1 MISKVSIFIEVPRA
15 DSSVNLEDVTVDIPA
30 DFIDFADNQLK
41 LNGQLISYL
50 DSETGGYSVENI
62 GKLGDRERNTHFK
75 NKTTSKKWD
84 ACYRKT
90 ESGHL
95 ISILVEFPDDIPKT
109 RSEDIPK
116 VRSEDIPKI
125 KQEIRLE
132 LNGITKIYPSVIA
145 NEDVSLKVR
154 RGEIHAVLG
163 ENGAGK
169 STLMKIIYGVTRPDA
184 GEMKWQGEVIH
195 VENPAH
201 ARSLGIGMVFQHF
214 SLFETLT
221 VVENVALALPGN
233 PELKPLADQITEV
246 SNKYGLPVDP
256 QRLVHALSVGERQ
269 RVEIIRC
276 LLQSP
281 KLLIMD
287 EPTSVL
293 TPQAVRKLFDTLR
306 QLAAEGCSILY
317 ISHKL
322 DEIQELCHVAT
333 VLRNGKVTGD
343 CIPSQETPKSMAS
356 LMIGKELP
364 VCQHE
369 VPTELGEVRLR
380 VNGLTV
386 ESDDP
391 FGTDL
396 KDIELEINSG
406 EIFGIAGV
414 SGNGQQ
420 ELLYAL
426 SGEEPLKE
434 NGAIVICGEA
444 AGQKMPDARRVLG
457 MGFVPEER
465 LGRGAVPQMS
475 LAENA
480 LLTAHA
486 GGMLNKGMI
495 QFKAMNEFTKRCID
509 KFDVKCGGENSAA
522 TSLSGGNLQKF
533 IMGREILQTPKL
545 LVAAQPTWGVDVG
558 AAAFIRQ
565 ELINLRNQ
573 GAAILVISEEL
584 EELFEISD
592 RIAVI
597 ANGKLSPSK
606 KLADTSIE
614 EIGVWMSGMWPGADR
629 AKTRPVEGQA
639 SA

>member
-1 MISKVSIFIEVPRA
+1 MTSSA
-15 DSSVNLEDVTVDIPA
+15 DADI
-30 DFIDFADNQLK
+30 I
-41 LNGQLISYL
+41 
-50 DSETGGYSVENI
+50 DSE
-62 GKLGDRERNTHFK
+62 
-75 NKTTSKKWD
+75 
-84 ACYRKT
+84 
-90 ESGHL
+90 
-95 ISILVEFPDDIPKT
+95 
-109 RSEDIPK
+109 
-116 VRSEDIPKI
+116 
-125 KQEIRLE
+125 QEIRLQ
-132 LNGITKIYPSVIA
+132 LTGITKIYPSVIA
-145 NEDVSLKVR
+145 NEDVNLKVR

-169 STLMKIIYGVTRPDA
+169 STLMKMIYGVAKPDT
-184 GEMKWQGEVIH
+184 GEMKWEGELTH

-233 PELKPLADQITEV
+233 PDLKELSIQIAEV
-246 SNKYGLPVDP
+246 SHKYGLPVDP

-269 RVEIIRC
+269 RVEIVRC
-276 LLQSP
+276 LLQNP

-293 TPQAVRKLFDTLR
+293 TPQAVRKLFGTLR
-306 QLAAEGCSILY
+306 QLADEGCSILY

-343 CIPSQETPKSMAS
+343 CIPSEETPKSMAS
-356 LMIGKELP
+356 MMIGKELP
-364 VCQHE
+364 VCEHE
-369 VPTELGEVRLR
+369 APKELGEVRLR
-380 VNGLTV
+380 LNKLTV

-391 FGTDL
+391 FGTTL
-396 KDIELEINSG
+396 RDIDLEINSG

-426 SGEEPLKE
+426 SGEEPLKQDE
-434 NGAIVICGEA
+434 LIVICGEA
-444 AGQKMPDARRVLG
+444 AGRKMPDARRVLG

-465 LGRGAVPQMS
+465 LGRGAVPRMS

-480 LLTAHA
+480 LLTAHG
-486 GGMLNKGMI
+486 GGMLKKGMI
-495 QFKAMNEFTKRCID
+495 QFKQMNDFAKSCIE
-509 KFDVKCGGENSAA
+509 KFNVKCGGEKAPAN
-522 TSLSGGNLQKF
+522 SLSGGNLQKF
-533 IMGREILQTPKL
+533 IMGREILQAPKL

-565 ELINLRNQ
+565 ELIDLRNE
-573 GAAILVISEEL
+573 GAAVLVISEEL

-597 ANGKLSPSK
+597 AEGRLSPAK
-606 KLADTSIE
+606 KLADTNID
-614 EIGVWMSGMWPGADR
+614 EIGVWMSGMWPGADG
-629 AKTRPVEGQA
+629 VETAEVQTNA
-639 SA
+639 